1 MCVLICSVLC
11 CWLGV
16 GGGGHILLGS
26 NPLALVMLF
35 SLGTQRRDREG
46 SASVSG
52 EARGGD
58 PARTHFLLST
68 FQGWLGSWA
77 VALLRLPGK
86 LWGFSA
92 CVCFELVYSVLPGAL
107 VNDVDHASLFFVHL
121 FYQDCCLCLSGKTCT
136 CLGSHLS
143 TVFFFFP
150 PLKLLE
156 TRFFPLLFDT
166 GWGLAARDF

>member
-1 MCVLICSVLC
+1 MLICCVLC

-16 GGGGHILLGS
+16 GGGGHISPGL

-35 SLGTQRRDREG
+35 SLGTQGRDREG

-52 EARGGD
+52 EARGGA

-68 FQGWLGSWA
+68 FQGWPGSWA

-92 CVCFELVYSVLPGAL
+92 RVFRAG
-107 VNDVDHASLFFVHL
+107 LF
-121 FYQDCCLCLSGKTCT
+121 C
-136 CLGSHLS
+136 
-143 TVFFFFP
+143 
-150 PLKLLE
+150 
-156 TRFFPLLFDT
+156 
-166 GWGLAARDF
+166 AARSPG

>member
-16 GGGGHILLGS
+16 GGGGYILLDS

-68 FQGWLGSWA
+68 FQGCLGSWA

-107 VNDVDHASLFFVHL
+107 VNDVDHTSLFFVHL
-121 FYQDCCLCLSGKTCT
+121 FYQDCCLCLSGKTCM

-150 PLKLLE
+150 FE
-156 TRFFPLLFDT
+156 TFRNKIFSLYFLIQD
-166 GWGLAARDF
+166 GD